1 MPPVVGF
8 GVKNESLRTED
19 HEVVASHWVPMMIV
33 GTALWGVGQG
43 VYLAGD
49 QALGYALLPNA
60 DEASR
65 FLGFTAI
72 TSALGAGLGSLVAG
86 GLLQFFGR
94 SDLGGDSDGPGYSYQ
109 GYVAMFL
116 FAVSLGLAMCSTLQ
130 SISLTSKFSERMPF
144 CT

>member
-65 FLGFTAI
+65 FLGFTAV
-72 TSALGAGLGSLVAG
+72 TSALGAGFGSLIAG
-86 GLLQFFGR
+86 GLLQLFGR
-94 SDLGGDSDGPGYSYQ
+94 SNPIGVSDGPGYSYE

-116 FAVSLGLAMCSTLQ
+116 FAVSLGVAMCAVLH
-130 SISLTSKFSERMPF
+130 SISPTNKCSE
-144 CT
+144 